1 MTPSTGVDPDQFRT
15 AMGRLPAGV
24 GVVSLHL
31 RGIDLAGTVSA
42 VASLSLEPPLVLFC
56 VHTDARVREGLD
68 EQDAWVL
75 SVLAD
80 DQGPVADWL
89 ASPGRPAFDQLA
101 RVPHGRD
108 VGSGAAVVDGCAA
121 WFSCR
126 THAIH
131 RGGDH
136 DIVVGE
142 VVALGEGPATVGG
155 LVHHRGRLR
164 AVAPRSGT

>member
-1 MTPSTGVDPDQFRT
+1 MTIDADRFRS
-15 AMGRLPAGV
+15 ALGRLPAGV
-24 GVVSLHL
+24 GVVSLHV

-42 VASLSLEPPLVLFC
+42 IASVSLEPALVLFC
-56 VHTDARVREGLD
+56 VYGESRLREGLD
-68 EQDAWVL
+68 DVDSWVL
-75 SVLAD
+75 NVLAD

-101 RVPHGRD
+101 RVPHRRD
-108 VGSGAAVVDGCAA
+108 ARSGAAVVDGAAA

-126 THAIH
+126 THAVH
-131 RGGDH
+131 PGGDH

-142 VVALGEGPATVGG
+142 VLELGEGAATVGG

>member
-1 MTPSTGVDPDQFRT
+1 MIDRDRYRT
-15 AMGRLPAGV
+15 AIGRLPAGV
-24 GVVSLHL
+24 AVVSLHV
-31 RGIDLAGTVSA
+31 RGIDVASTVSA
-42 VASLSLEPPLVLFC
+42 VTSVSLEPALLLFC
-56 VHTDARVREGLD
+56 VHTDARLREALD

-80 DQGPVADWL
+80 HQGPVADWL

-101 RVPHGRD
+101 RVPHARD
-108 VGSGAAVVDGCAA
+108 AASGAAVVGESAA

-131 RGGDH
+131 PAGDH
-136 DIVVGE
+136 DVVVGE
-142 VVALGEGPATVGG
+142 VLDLGEGEPTAGG

-164 AVAPRSGT
+164 AVAPRSGP

>member
-1 MTPSTGVDPDQFRT
+1 MNVDSDRLRT
-15 AMGRLPAGV
+15 AIGRLPAGV

-42 VASLSLEPPLVLFC
+42 VASLSLDPPLVLFC
-56 VHTDARVREGLD
+56 VHTDARVREGLE

-75 SVLAD
+75 NVLAD
-80 DQGPVADWL
+80 DQAPVADWL

-101 RVPHGRD
+101 QVPHARD
-108 VGSGAAVVDGCAA
+108 AASGAAVVAGCAA

-126 THAIH
+126 TRAIH
-131 RGGDH
+131 PGGDH

-142 VVALGEGPATVGG
+142 VLDLGEGAATAGG

-164 AVAPRSGT
+164 AVAPRGGT

>member
-1 MTPSTGVDPDQFRT
+1 MSPVDEERFRT
-15 AMGRLPAGV
+15 AIGRLPAGV
-24 GVVSLHL
+24 AVVSLRL
-31 RGIDLAGTVSA
+31 RGIDLAATVSA
-42 VASLSLEPPLVLFC
+42 VASVSLAPPLLLFA
-56 VHTDARVREGLD
+56 VHSDARLREGLD

-80 DQGPVADWL
+80 DQGPIADWL

-101 RVPHGRD
+101 RVPHSVD
-108 VGSGAAVVDGCAA
+108 ASSGAAIVEGAAA

-126 THAIH
+126 TFAIH
-131 RGGDH
+131 RAGTH

-142 VVALGEGPATVGG
+142 VHDLGQGDPTAGG

-164 AVAPRSGT
+164 GVTATS

>member
-1 MTPSTGVDPDQFRT
+1 MSPVDEERFRT
-15 AMGRLPAGV
+15 AIGRLPAGV
-24 GVVSLHL
+24 AVVSLRL
-31 RGIDLAGTVSA
+31 RGIDLAATVSA
-42 VASLSLEPPLVLFC
+42 VASVSLAPPLLLFA
-56 VHTDARVREGLD
+56 VHSDARLREGLD

-80 DQGPVADWL
+80 DQGPIADWL

-101 RVPHGRD
+101 RVPHDRD
-108 VGSGAAVVDGCAA
+108 PSSGAAVVAGSAA

-131 RGGDH
+131 RAGTH
-136 DIVVGE
+136 DIVVGA
-142 VVALGEGPATVGG
+142 VHALGEGAATAGG

-164 AVAPRSGT
+164 GVTSTS